1 MAPSKKKSSKK
12 MATNVSID
20 AVAASDLSTTS
31 LNWNDRPE
39 TPPNGWAEEL
49 QEASQAAKKDPSS
62 SAKQLRVA
70 TASRVLRQ
78 WKRCKQ
84 AAQCGL
90 STVCVSS
97 TQENKQKLT
106 ECLTA
111 AETELKKPKSLVDS
125 RMMQD
130 FPPKMFNQEVDI
142 DLCQIPSSPSF
153 KNTNYLQ
160 YAAVFGDARLLEAVI
175 ALGAGL
181 DCPVLVKYQ
190 SNHEGEIAPQGWTAL
205 LIACMFLVGQTKNT
219 SAQQVKAL
227 KHDGR
232 IDWQECAV
240 VLVMLGADFNKR
252 LVRPSGSRKSAGR
265 FLDTT
270 QALGLFGKSVKE
282 LALQAGAKELLD
294 AIERM
299 EENAI
304 KHVWCRCGSRLPWGE
319 CHAAPVPGQDPY
331 YIIDS
336 EENGALY
343 RYSPLAPCPC
353 FFSKKLYYDCC
364 WFSTC
369 PRYLDD
375 VLGVPMKNI
384 KVPGAIGAAMVELSR
399 QERLKARSQGT
410 RGLEG
415 TPAPE
420 HFSSVE
426 DYDAFRAQT
435 ILMVKTMGPANLFQM
450 AGAHD
455 KTKSRLHDWD
465 RDVYAG
471 CLERLSG
478 KFFPWTDIH
487 WRLSKTQVLNQVA
500 LWNEALEAYCDD
512 KRLTG
517 LRRERVVRQH
527 TASPLA
533 PCGNPSCDK
542 WETGVKE
549 FQQCSS
555 CKLIAYCSRGCQ
567 KKHWKGHKQSCIK
580 M

>member
-304 KHVWCRCGSRLPWGE
+304 KHVWCRCGSRLPWKE

-331 YIIDS
+331 YIIGS

-343 RYSPLAPCPC
+343 RCSPLAPCP
-353 FFSKKLYYDCC
+353 
-364 WFSTC
+364 
-369 PRYLDD
+369 
-375 VLGVPMKNI
+375 
-384 KVPGAIGAAMVELSR
+384 
-399 QERLKARSQGT
+399 
-410 RGLEG
+410 
-415 TPAPE
+415 
-420 HFSSVE
+420 
-426 DYDAFRAQT
+426 
-435 ILMVKTMGPANLFQM
+435 
-450 AGAHD
+450 
-455 KTKSRLHDWD
+455 
-465 RDVYAG
+465 
-471 CLERLSG
+471 
-478 KFFPWTDIH
+478 
-487 WRLSKTQVLNQVA
+487 
-500 LWNEALEAYCDD
+500 
-512 KRLTG
+512 
-517 LRRERVVRQH
+517 
-527 TASPLA
+527 
-533 PCGNPSCDK
+533 
-542 WETGVKE
+542 
-549 FQQCSS
+549 
-555 CKLIAYCSRGCQ
+555 
-567 KKHWKGHKQSCIK
+567 WKGHKQSCIK
-580 M
+580 I